1 MTHFV
6 TRHGVRTQYNFTRC
20 LMLWHSSGKESQ
32 HLTSKFVFIQFE
44 SAYLFQI
51 PREKLFD
58 YVKVICMKKYEIA
71 HHLTNR
77 EALIVLCSVVKHAGS
92 G

>member
-1 MTHFV
+1 M
-6 TRHGVRTQYNFTRC
+6 
-20 LMLWHSSGKESQ
+20 
-32 HLTSKFVFIQFE
+32 SKFFQRLTKFVVFEKFE

-71 HHLTNR
+71 HHLTNI

>member
-1 MTHFV
+1 M
-6 TRHGVRTQYNFTRC
+6 
-20 LMLWHSSGKESQ
+20 
-32 HLTSKFVFIQFE
+32 VFEKFE

-71 HHLTNR
+71 HHLTNI